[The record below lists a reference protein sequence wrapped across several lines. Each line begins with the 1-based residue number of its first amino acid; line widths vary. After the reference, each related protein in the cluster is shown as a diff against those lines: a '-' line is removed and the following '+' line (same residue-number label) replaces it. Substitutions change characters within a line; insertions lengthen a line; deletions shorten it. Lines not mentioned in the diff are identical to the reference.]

1 MVTAQ
6 QVRGDNA
13 GKKNAELKSSAKI
26 KSEKLLTLEK
36 PVAVAQWI
44 AQVSQLWGFD
54 IARFFFIFLSNS
66 LKV

>member
-1 MVTAQ
+1 
-6 QVRGDNA
+6 
-13 GKKNAELKSSAKI
+13 
-26 KSEKLLTLEK
+26 LEK

-54 IARFFFIFLSNS
+54 IARFLFIFLSKL

>member
-13 GKKNAELKSSAKI
+13 GKKNAELKSPA

>member
-13 GKKNAELKSSAKI
+13 GKKNAELKSPAKI

-54 IARFFFIFLSNS
+54 IARFLFIFLSNS

>member
-1 MVTAQ
+1 MSVALT
-6 QVRGDNA
+6 R
-13 GKKNAELKSSAKI
+13 GKKIAELKSPA

-54 IARFFFIFLSNS
+54 IARFLFIFLSNS

>member
-13 GKKNAELKSSAKI
+13 GKKNAELKSPA
-26 KSEKLLTLEK
+26 KSEIISTLEK

-54 IARFFFIFLSNS
+54 IARFLFIFLSNS